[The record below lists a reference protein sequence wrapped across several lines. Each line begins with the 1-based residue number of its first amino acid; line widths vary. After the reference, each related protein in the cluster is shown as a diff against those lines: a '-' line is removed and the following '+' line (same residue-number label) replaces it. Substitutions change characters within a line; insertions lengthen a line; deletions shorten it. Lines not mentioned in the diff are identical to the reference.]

1 MFPKFLGFIFVVAIG
16 YLLFQSYGYRYVL
29 DHVRTQ
35 ANVEMVI
42 GRPNAPINILVYMDY
57 TSEASKQLDTKL
69 VSLLSSD
76 PDVNVLI
83 RPVATSQNN
92 SELLTRLAFAAQKEG
107 KFMDMHNIT
116 MQYHTD
122 FNEDRIAT
130 SFQAMG
136 INYPRLKASA
146 LSEETNKEI
155 DSINSELLLLGI
167 DSIPTY
173 YIEHVKMEGASD
185 SVQSIMSVIDRLKS
199 GRL

>member
-1 MFPKFLGFIFVVAIG
+1 
-16 YLLFQSYGYRYVL
+16 
-29 DHVRTQ
+29 
-35 ANVEMVI
+35 
-42 GRPNAPINILVYMDY
+42 
-57 TSEASKQLDTKL
+57 
-69 VSLLSSD
+69 
-76 PDVNVLI
+76 
-83 RPVATSQNN
+83 
-92 SELLTRLAFAAQKEG
+92 
-107 KFMDMHNIT
+107 
-116 MQYHTD
+116 MQYHID

-185 SVQSIMSVIDRLKS
+185 SVQSIMSVIDRLKA